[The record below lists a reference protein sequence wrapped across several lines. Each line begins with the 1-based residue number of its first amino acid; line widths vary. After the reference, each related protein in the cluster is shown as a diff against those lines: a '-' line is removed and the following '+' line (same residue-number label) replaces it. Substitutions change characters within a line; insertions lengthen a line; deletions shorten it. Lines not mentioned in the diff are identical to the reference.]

1 VERADGGGAV
11 IRDGY
16 VARWLGR
23 DFEAAPGA
31 DGEIRLYAPAP
42 TDGFEELRPGR
53 YRRIVPASEVE
64 DLRYVRT
71 TCRWRG
77 ESFVIV
83 GEHEGWL
90 RVEYTGGRAPVAEAL
105 GLDRIDQGVWQ
116 AWAPRSEVEDVRET
130 LI

>member
-1 VERADGGGAV
+1 MAP

-16 VARWLGR
+16 LARWLGR

-31 DGEIRLYAPAP
+31 DGEIRLYAPEP

-53 YRRIVPASEVE
+53 YRRTVPAFEVE
-64 DLRYVRT
+64 ALRYVRT

-77 ESFVIV
+77 EPFVIV

-90 RVEYTGGRAPVAEAL
+90 RVEYAGGRAPVAERL
-105 GLDRIDQGVWQ
+105 GLDRVDQGVWQ
-116 AWAPRSEVEDVRET
+116 SWAPRDEVEDVREESV
-130 LI
+130 